1 MNGAERILQIMR
13 QQGEVEKFPMLELGE
28 MLTDSTC
35 RAGGNELEKDDLMI
49 AGHLIEE
56 YDLTVSADISA
67 TIDSKASNIKV
78 SGEKVRVKHTLKKGD
93 TVLLYRIS
101 EDKYV
106 IIEKVVSL

>member
-13 QQGEVEKFPMLELGE
+13 QQGSVENLPMLELGE

-35 RAGGNELEKDDLMI
+35 RAGGNELQKDDLMI
-49 AGHLIEE
+49 AAHLIEE
-56 YDLTVSADISA
+56 YDLMISADISA